1 MNSLGSYIISVI
13 LDEVEPVYTSVD
25 TDTVGEQ
32 KTAHDEEEDST
43 DNQEEILMDIE
54 FIFCIND

>member
-13 LDEVEPVYTSVD
+13 LDEVEPVDTSV
-25 TDTVGEQ
+25 DTVGEQ
-32 KTAHDEEEDST
+32 KTEHDEEEDST

>member
-13 LDEVEPVYTSVD
+13 LDEVEPV
-25 TDTVGEQ
+25 DTVGEQ

-43 DNQEEILMDIE
+43 DNQEEILMEIK
-54 FIFCIND
+54 FIFCINN

>member
-13 LDEVEPVYTSVD
+13 LDEVEPVDTSA
-25 TDTVGEQ
+25 DTVGEQ

>member
-13 LDEVEPVYTSVD
+13 LDEVELVYTSV
-25 TDTVGEQ
+25 DTVGEQ

-43 DNQEEILMDIE
+43 DNQEEILMDNE

>member
-13 LDEVEPVYTSVD
+13 LDEVEPVDTSV
-25 TDTVGEQ
+25 DTVGEQ

-43 DNQEEILMDIE
+43 DN
-54 FIFCIND
+54 

>member
-13 LDEVEPVYTSVD
+13 LDEVEPVDTSV
-25 TDTVGEQ
+25 DTVGEQ

-43 DNQEEILMDIE
+43 DNQEEILMDNE